1 MIYAD
6 FNAST
11 PLCSASRSAVE
22 KAILEWGN
30 PSSAHGAGRKALELL
45 EKSRAAVA
53 NSLQSDPFE
62 VVFTSGGSE
71 ANANALIGSYW
82 LRPQDFRLLTSKVEH
97 SSVRDTVEL
106 LQTLG
111 AKVEFVPVLSNGALD
126 MSAFE
131 MKLASF
137 EPHLVSL
144 MTANNETGVLFPIPQ
159 ISEMCKARGIKLHT
173 DAVQAY
179 GKISCAYFSGADF
192 VSISAHK
199 IYGPKGVG
207 ALRVKKGE
215 QLVSTHYGGAQEVKR
230 RGGTENVIGISGFG
244 GAIATLSEDA
254 DCKFLEAKR
263 NLFETNLKK
272 GLTEISIQ
280 GESVTRIPNTSN
292 VRFSGVPNEVLLGAL
307 DLEGICVSAGSACS
321 SGSITPSHVLLEM
334 GMSKAEAKE
343 CVRFSFGKPTTEEE
357 INSLSERVIA
367 HVTRIRNRR
376 KAQ

>member
-11 PLCSASRSAVE
+11 PICSASKAAVE
-22 KAILEWGN
+22 KAFLDWGN
-30 PSSAHGAGRKALELL
+30 PSSAHNIGRKSLELI
-45 EKSRAAVA
+45 EKYRVAVA
-53 NSLQSDPFE
+53 KSLLSDPFE

-97 SSVRDTVEL
+97 SSIKDTVEL
-106 LQTLG
+106 LQSLG
-111 AKVEFVPVLSNGALD
+111 AKVEFVPVLPSGALD
-126 MSAFE
+126 MNAFE
-131 MKLASF
+131 IKLKSF
-137 EPHLVSL
+137 SPHLVSL

-159 ISEMCKARGIKLHT
+159 ISVMCKAMGIKLHT

-179 GKISCAYFSGADF
+179 GKISPEYYQDADF
-192 VSISAHK
+192 VSVSAHK

-215 QLVSTHYGGAQEVKR
+215 KLVSTHYGGAQEVKR
-230 RGGTENVIGISGFG
+230 RGGTENVIGICGFG
-244 GAIATLSEDA
+244 GATETLTDDPECVALS
-254 DCKFLEAKR
+254 AKR
-263 NLFETNLKK
+263 NLFESNLKSA
-272 GLTEISIQ
+272 LTEITVQ
-280 GESVTRIPNTSN
+280 GESIPRIPNTSN

-343 CVRFSFGKPTTEEE
+343 CVRFSFGKPTTDTE
-357 INSLSERVIA
+357 INALSERVIS

-376 KAQ
+376 KAL